1 MSKTTHNT
9 ERHTMSERNS
19 MRPLFDAEDRPQFR
33 SGMRVQWTQQGEL
46 YDRREW
52 SGLVG
57 RIVRKL
63 DNLTEV
69 DETDVGYVYEVDLSQ
84 GRIVHALESE
94 LMVR

>member
-1 MSKTTHNT
+1 MAREENEMTRTPKPAFK
-9 ERHTMSERNS
+9 R
-19 MRPLFDAEDRPQFR
+19 
-33 SGMRVQWTQQGEL
+33 GMRVQWTQQGEL

-69 DETDVGYVYEVDLSQ
+69 DEADVGFIYEVDLGQ
-84 GRIVHALESE
+84 GRIVHAFEDE
-94 LMVR
+94 LRIE